1 MSDSYHWRMVFIEV
15 VEEVYRDL
23 GFDPPVMTY
32 DQASSLVMEIDI
44 DGTNY
49 EVIHNPQANYE
60 SCVLEARLGRINSF
74 QVNEALLNLLAKNYE
89 FARQYRGCFAADIK
103 DDAILFSFSLPLEKL
118 RGNAMLQVM
127 RETSIEATDWRDILA
142 GLDRKM
148 PMGTVTVSAALA

>member
-1 MSDSYHWRMVFIEV
+1 MSDSNHWRMVFIEV

-60 SCVLEARLGRINSF
+60 SCVLEARLGKIDGF
-74 QVNEALLNLLAKNYE
+74 QVNEILLNLLAKNHE

-103 DDAILFSFSLPLEKL
+103 DDAILFIFSLPLEKL
-118 RGNAMLQVM
+118 RGNAVLQVM
-127 RETSIEATDWRDILA
+127 RETSIAATDWRDILA
-142 GLDRKM
+142 GLDRKI
-148 PMGTVTVSAALA
+148 PMGAVTVSAALA